1 MESAEIRQRFLKFF
15 KKREHKIIL
24 SASLVTSDEKGVTN
38 STLFNTA
45 GMQPLIPYLLGKPH
59 PLGKRLADVQKCLR
73 TVDIDDVGDP
83 THATFFEMLGNWS
96 LGDYFKKEA
105 INWSYEFLTDKEE
118 GLGLNPKQLYVTVFQ
133 GDENA
138 PRDDEAAEIW
148 REIFKK
154 NGIEGERI
162 FYLSA
167 DKNWWEAGD
176 NGPCGPDSEMY
187 YDVFNKFGGKGL
199 TREQFIEAD
208 EKKDIV
214 EVWNDVFMQYEKK
227 DGKIIGNLP
236 APSVDTGA
244 GLERLAMVMQGVDSI
259 FATDLFNPIMGVT
272 IPMTCS
278 DRNSRIVA
286 DHIRSSIFMIADG
299 VRPSNTDRGYILR
312 RLIRRAIFSTRDKN
326 IHTNE
331 VSALVGIVG
340 EIYKDVYNNIEEQ
353 KEEIIEVIL
362 KESEQFEKTLH
373 QGLREFEKLSG
384 ESISGKEAFVLFS
397 TYGFPFEMTK
407 ELAKETGILVDY
419 EGFKEE
425 FKKHQALS
433 RVGAEQKFKGGLAD
447 ASNEKVVQYH
457 TATHLLHQALHD
469 VLGEH
474 VGQKGSNITTER
486 LRFDFTHSQ
495 KMTPEEIKKVEEIVN
510 EKIKAGM
517 SINKIIM
524 SREDAEKTGARHFF
538 GEKYGDQVSI
548 YYIGDS
554 LEGAYSK
561 EFCGGPHVKNTS
573 ELQGV
578 FKIIKEEAVAA
589 GIRRIKAVL
598 E

>member
-244 GLERLAMVMQGVDSI
+244 GLERLAMVMQGVGSI

-457 TATHLLHQALHD
+457 TATHLLHQALHH